1 MKTLSSGT
9 HITGKR
15 EKTNDMAK
23 RNVFPL
29 YSSIEQTVH
38 INELLGAQEPYYT
51 LNDVMR
57 LLPQDIT
64 YNGTR
69 GYLYVSA
76 ITLSY
81 TSLNAEY
88 KVNVVRSESL
98 MSNKD
103 IYDGFIGMLNFL
115 ESNKDKIIINE

>member
-1 MKTLSSGT
+1 
-9 HITGKR
+9 
-15 EKTNDMAK
+15 MAK

-29 YSSIEQTVH
+29 YSSIEQTIH